1 MTIRADLQPAITT
14 NAPTNSSNEP
24 AAAIPCA
31 VCQREIPLSAAAS
44 REASDYVEYFCG
56 LECYDRWR
64 NQSGSL

>member
-1 MTIRADLQPAITT
+1 MNRRGDLQPAITT
-14 NAPTNSSNEP
+14 SVPANSSTEP
-24 AAAIPCA
+24 AAGIPCA

-64 NQSGSL
+64 NQSNSL